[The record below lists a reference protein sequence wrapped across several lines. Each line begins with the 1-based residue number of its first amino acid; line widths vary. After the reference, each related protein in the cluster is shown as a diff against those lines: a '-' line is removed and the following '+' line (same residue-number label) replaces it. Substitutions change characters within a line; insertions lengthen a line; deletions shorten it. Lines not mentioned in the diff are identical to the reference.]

1 MRIIIRYVA
10 LLCMVINGFAQVTD
24 QSHILRLAL
33 ANQQFNWDPQAI
45 ENTDEL
51 LLFSTVY
58 QGLVQLDAKTLQP
71 LPALAESWSIS
82 EDGLQY
88 TFTLRSRLYF
98 SDGTP
103 ITAESFYRSILR
115 LLDPLMNNPNAELIY
130 MITNAKEYA
139 LGAEISAQDV
149 GVSIIDA
156 RTIQFNLAYPA
167 PYFFEVLAHP
177 ALSPLSGS
185 QLPMKWQEPR
195 SIPFSGPYLY
205 AGTTENG
212 FTLRRNRLYWNAEQ
226 VNITTIDVQLFD
238 SEAES
243 NDVIRREEIDWAHN
257 FFNPKEPIHT
267 AHRLVV
273 NQRYAS
279 QYFTFIAESGP
290 YAQQDI
296 RKALIMLLPLQL
308 LRDSGLPVA
317 TTLVPSTQDYSVVSR
332 FRSDY
337 SEGMLLLSKAG
348 YPEGEGLPP
357 LVIQAFHPEDPRIL
371 VMQESWQNAGIQVE
385 IYSPDD
391 HNHYYE
397 VDPIHE
403 TTIMESAWS
412 ADYLD
417 PLAFLFMWQSDS
429 RYNNTNFRDQYFD
442 ELIDNSH
449 RLLGRERLEAL
460 AMAEQYLLE
469 SGVVIPMNFLVDL
482 ELISPFM
489 FMEFGYNPLG
499 RQRFEQLTKRISYIY
514 HNAI

>member
-1 MRIIIRYVA
+1 MIKCVATLCII
-10 LLCMVINGFAQVTD
+10 INGFAQGVD

-33 ANQQFNWDPQAI
+33 ANQNFNWDPQAI

-51 LLFSTVY
+51 LLFSSVY

-82 EDGLQY
+82 DDGLQY
-88 TFTLRSRLYF
+88 TFYLRSRLYF

-103 ITAESFYRSILR
+103 ITAESFYRSVLR
-115 LLDPLMNNPNAELIY
+115 LLDPYIHNPNAELLH

-139 LGAEISAQDV
+139 MGAGIPVQDV
-149 GVSIIDA
+149 GVVVLDE
-156 RTIQFNLAYPA
+156 RTIQFNLVHPA
-167 PYFFEVLAHP
+167 PYFFEVIAHP

-205 AGTTENG
+205 AGTTDKG
-212 FTLRRNRLYWNAEQ
+212 FMLRRNRLYWNAEK

-238 SEAES
+238 VEEES
-243 NDVIRREEIDWAHN
+243 NAGLRSEEIDWAHN

-267 AHRLVV
+267 NHRLVV

-279 QYFTFIAESGP
+279 QYFTFIADNGP
-290 YAQQDI
+290 YAEPDI

-308 LRDSGLPVA
+308 LRESGLPVA
-317 TTLVPSTQDYSVVSR
+317 TTLIPPTQDYSVVHP

-348 YPEGEGLPP
+348 YPEGEGLPT
-357 LVIQAFHPEDPRIL
+357 LVIQSFHMEDPRIL
-371 VMQESWQNAGIQVE
+371 VMQEAWGNAGISVE
-385 IYSPDD
+385 IYTPED
-391 HNHYYE
+391 HNDYYQIS
-397 VDPIHE
+397 DRQSI
-403 TTIMESAWS
+403 TIMESAWS

-429 RYNNTNFRDQYFD
+429 LYNVTNFRDQHFD
-442 ELIDNSH
+442 ELIKNSH
-449 RLLGRERLEAL
+449 FLSGRERLQAL
-460 AMAEQYLLE
+460 AMAEKRLLE
-469 SGVVIPMNFLVDL
+469 SAVVIPMNFLVDL
-482 ELISPFM
+482 DLVSPALLTEL
-489 FMEFGYNPLG
+489 GHNPLG
-499 RQRFEQLTKRISYIY
+499 VRRFENLNKRALYTY
-514 HNAI
+514 YNAI